1 MKYGKVVEFSY
12 SEILKDSLS
21 EFERSVFKQWGIN
34 GDTTTLKVQT
44 ATEISENA
52 MYYFEAERAK
62 KRTSIGN
69 FLKNIFV

>member
-1 MKYGKVVEFSY
+1 MESSWIF
-12 SEILKDSLS
+12 L
-21 EFERSVFKQWGIN
+21 FRNPERFPIWIWKSVFKQSGIN